1 MSPLKCPVWLNRLL
15 FGSVSYSFA
24 LGYLIGHVT
33 AVIAILTALQ
43 LRSARIAAH
52 QTLAQPT
59 EAALPADRETARP
72 ATEAL
77 PAE

>member
-1 MSPLKCPVWLNRLL
+1 MSSLTCPAWLKRLI

-33 AVIAILTALQ
+33 AVIAVLTALE
-43 LRSARIAAH
+43 LRSTRIAAH
-52 QTLAQPT
+52 QTLARPT
-59 EAALPADRETARP
+59 EAALPADRETAQP